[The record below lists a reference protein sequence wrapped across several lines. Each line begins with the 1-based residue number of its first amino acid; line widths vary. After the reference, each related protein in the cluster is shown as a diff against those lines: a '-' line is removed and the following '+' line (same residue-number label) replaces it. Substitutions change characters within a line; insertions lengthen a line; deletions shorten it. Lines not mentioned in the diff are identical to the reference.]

1 MVYCG
6 RFRYK
11 ECQLFCRNGRGP
23 IRIQHD
29 FLKLMA
35 ISSQASSFSHT
46 RNDFSSWLME
56 GDDNKMSSA
65 YNITKQPLNKE
76 PNLLK
81 SSKYKANRNGDNTE
95 PCLTPKLIS
104 NIDDM
109 LIMTICMSWVCI
121 KFWNINFV
129 QNLLNLYINSRLYQL
144 VQRNFWH
151 VICLKVY

>member
-1 MVYCG
+1 
-6 RFRYK
+6 
-11 ECQLFCRNGRGP
+11 
-23 IRIQHD
+23 
-29 FLKLMA
+29 
-35 ISSQASSFSHT
+35 
-46 RNDFSSWLME
+46 ME

-109 LIMTICMSWVCI
+109 LIMTICMS
-121 KFWNINFV
+121 
-129 QNLLNLYINSRLYQL
+129 
-144 VQRNFWH
+144 
-151 VICLKVY
+151 